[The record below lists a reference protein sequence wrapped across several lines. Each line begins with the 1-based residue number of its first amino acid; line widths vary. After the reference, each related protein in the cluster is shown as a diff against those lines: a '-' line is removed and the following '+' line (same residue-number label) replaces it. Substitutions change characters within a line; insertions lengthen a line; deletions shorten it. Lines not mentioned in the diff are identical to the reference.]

1 MPTIN
6 LCYKDLAMSFKHRC
20 HFLSQVKKLLVNNNS
35 ETVNFLLKVRE
46 DPNSFCCHFQASI
59 FAYLIVYEAERLS
72 KASLNLLYSAW
83 CMLGNKA
90 PRLEGMK

>member
-1 MPTIN
+1 MPTRN

-59 FAYLIVYEAERLS
+59 YAYLIVYETER
-72 KASLNLLYSAW
+72 
-83 CMLGNKA
+83 
-90 PRLEGMK
+90 